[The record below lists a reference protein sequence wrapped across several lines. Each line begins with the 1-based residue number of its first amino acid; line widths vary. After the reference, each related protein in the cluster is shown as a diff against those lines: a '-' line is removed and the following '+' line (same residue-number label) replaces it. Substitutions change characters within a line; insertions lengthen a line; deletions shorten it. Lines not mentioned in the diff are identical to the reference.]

1 MLTHLARR
9 ILLVDDDVPIHRAV
23 ARMLAGFEVCSAY
36 DGPTALAEV
45 ETALSQ
51 RADFSLVVL
60 DIEMPGW
67 GGLETL
73 ERIWQVAPDTQA
85 VFCTGTALGHHEL
98 RSRFGDTD
106 AILVIKKPF
115 SQIELAQA
123 AHALTTKWRLQREAR
138 VHLDELEAAVAT
150 RTGQLAAANDRLAK
164 ELAWRDRVETDFR
177 VSQRLEA
184 VGQLAAGIAHE
195 INNPLQYVGDH
206 LEFVHDATIDLL
218 GLIDRIEAWSAAPD
232 GPGAAEQ
239 CGLNAV
245 DLPYMKREL
254 PDALAAIQGGVERIR
269 SIVRAMK
276 ELSHPGTRNARA
288 ADINH
293 AIESALEISA
303 SSYRAVAELDKQLA
317 PLPQVT
323 CFIAELGQ
331 VFLNLIVNAAHAME
345 GQSRG
350 RLTVRSALDGDHI
363 VISFGD
369 TGGGIPPEIQQRI
382 FDPFFTTKEVGR
394 GTGQGL
400 AIARAIVVDRHGG
413 SLSFDS
419 SPEDGTTFVI
429 RIPIGG
435 PPQTAA
441 PPRDPALLA
450 G

>member
-1 MLTHLARR
+1 WR
-9 ILLVDDDVPIHRAV
+9 I
-23 ARMLAGFEVCSAY
+23 
-36 DGPTALAEV
+36 
-45 ETALSQ
+45 
-51 RADFSLVVL
+51 
-60 DIEMPGW
+60 
-67 GGLETL
+67 
-73 ERIWQVAPDTQA
+73 APDTQA
-85 VFCTGTALGHHEL
+85 LFCTGTALGHHEL
-98 RSRFGDTD
+98 RDRFGDTD

-115 SQIELAQA
+115 SQVELAQA
-123 AHALTTKWRLQREAR
+123 AHALTTKWRLQRQAR
-138 VHLDELEAAVAT
+138 AHLDGLEAAVSA
-150 RTGQLAAANDRLAK
+150 RTAQLAAANERLAK

-206 LEFVHDATIDLL
+206 LEFVHEATGDLL
-218 GLIDRIEAWSAAPD
+218 ALVGRIEAWAAAPGD
-232 GPGAAEQ
+232 ASGAAAR
-239 CGLNAV
+239 CGLDAI

-254 PDALAAIQGGVERIR
+254 PDALDAIQGGVQRIR

-276 ELSHPGTRNARA
+276 ELSHPGTRDARA

-303 SSYRAVAELDKQLA
+303 SSYRAVAELDKDLA
-317 PLPQVT
+317 PLPKVV
-323 CFIAELGQ
+323 CYIAELGQ

-345 GQSRG
+345 GHVGG
-350 RLTVRSALDGDHI
+350 RLIVRSAVDGDHV

-369 TGGGIPPEIQQRI
+369 TGGGIPPEIQPKI

-419 SPEDGTTFVI
+419 AADRGTTFVI
-429 RIPIGG
+429 RIPIDG
-435 PPQTAA
+435 PRPATAA
-441 PPRDPALLA
+441 A
-450 G
+450 